1 MGSVVEHVG
10 EVVVSE
16 MLEEAVEE
24 LTGRSKRKWAVVLI
38 AFVLGGVVAVVVIKS
53 RKRRAAET
61 VGGPD
66 ADTVATA
73 SDSEARG

>member
-1 MGSVVEHVG
+1 MGSVVVHVG

-61 VGGPD
+61 GSGPD
-66 ADTVATA
+66 AVTVATA